1 MKRILKILFFI
12 AVIWVIAQSHVW
24 AKDVRLHDL
33 NGSIVDTSRIKSIEP
48 PRRSSDGRFWILTVY
63 LESQAGPMAIKFQY
77 PAEKGNLARNDYG
90 KLR

>member
-1 MKRILKILFFI
+1 MRRILKIACFI
-12 AVIWVIAQSHVW
+12 AVIGIIAQSHIW
-24 AKDVRLHDL
+24 AKDVRLQDL

-48 PRRSSDGRFWILTVY
+48 PRLSADGRFWILTVY
-63 LESQAGPMAIKFQY
+63 LKSQAGPMAIKFQY